1 MAQKTQRRRLVTRLI
16 AAKVKKGRRCLYAC
30 SYRRNNHRGRRDYPR
45 SQKLITRTQKHR
57 KGGKEMLFSLTAL
70 GLAAKTATV
79 VTVAKVLIPIGSA
92 LVAAQPVADAFKEQR
107 ANKSEKK
114 GECH

>member
-1 MAQKTQRRRLVTRLI
+1 
-16 AAKVKKGRRCLYAC
+16 
-30 SYRRNNHRGRRDYPR
+30 
-45 SQKLITRTQKHR
+45 
-57 KGGKEMLFSLTAL
+57 MLFSLTAL

-92 LVAAQPVADAFKEQR
+92 LVAAQPVAGAFKEQR